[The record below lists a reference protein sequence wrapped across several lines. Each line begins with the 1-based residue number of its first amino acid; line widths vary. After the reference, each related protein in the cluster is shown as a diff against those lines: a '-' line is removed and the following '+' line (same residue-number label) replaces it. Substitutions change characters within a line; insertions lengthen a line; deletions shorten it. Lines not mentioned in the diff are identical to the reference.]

1 VEDHEVIITCPQC
14 ETKYRYDE
22 ARFGGADVKQVKC
35 TSCSHSFEVRNP
47 LDEPSNA
54 TSIGKM
60 FGASPEVV
68 EAASAAAE
76 PEIPELPQLAPLP
89 KDQRFSLAV
98 IAGSQAGSVFP
109 ITKPRVYL
117 GRGSAADVQVKDSE
131 VSRKHAM
138 LEVRGGNVV
147 LVDLGATNGTWV
159 GGERADEAEIP
170 NQGEFTLGSTTLM
183 LIVTG
188 GPPAG

>member
-1 VEDHEVIITCPQC
+1 MIITCPDC
-14 ETKYRYDE
+14 NTKYRYDE
-22 ARFGGADVKQVKC
+22 ARFGGAEVKQVKC
-35 TSCSHSFEVRNP
+35 TSCGHSFEVRNP

-60 FGASPEVV
+60 FKDTPSEVKTASIPLEQ
-68 EAASAAAE
+68 E
-76 PEIPELPQLAPLP
+76 PDAPELPELAPLP
-89 KDQRFSLAV
+89 RDQRFSLAV

-109 ITKPRVYL
+109 ITKPRVFL
-117 GRGSAADVQVKDSE
+117 GRGSAMDVQIKDSE

-138 LEVRGGNVV
+138 LEVRGDRVM

-159 GGERADEAEIP
+159 GGERAVESEIT

-188 GPPAG
+188 GSPA

>member
-1 VEDHEVIITCPQC
+1 MIITCPQC

-60 FGASPEVV
+60 FGGPPEDA
-68 EAASAAAE
+68 EAAGGQVE
-76 PEIPELPQLAPLP
+76 PDVPELPELPPLP

-109 ITKPRVYL
+109 ITKARVYL
-117 GRGSAADVQVKDSE
+117 GRGSAVDVQVKDSE
-131 VSRKHAM
+131 VSRRHAM
-138 LEVRGGNVV
+138 LEIRNGTVT

-159 GGERADEAEIP
+159 EGERADEAEIP

-188 GPPAG
+188 GPPPG